1 MKSLLILF
9 CVVGLIH
16 SAHSGCIS
24 CKGGTPDASCDD
36 PYSPSGPESAA
47 CSSFH
52 RDLCTKYGGS
62 YHIACGSFT
71 TSVSCTVT
79 CGAGPLTPSLLLMAT
94 FLAFAIKMVH

>member
-1 MKSLLILF
+1 MKSPLILF

-16 SAHSGCIS
+16 TAHSVCVS
-24 CKGGTPDASCDD
+24 CKPGSSSCDD
-36 PYSPSGPESAA
+36 PYSPSGPEYAA
-47 CSSFH
+47 CGSFH